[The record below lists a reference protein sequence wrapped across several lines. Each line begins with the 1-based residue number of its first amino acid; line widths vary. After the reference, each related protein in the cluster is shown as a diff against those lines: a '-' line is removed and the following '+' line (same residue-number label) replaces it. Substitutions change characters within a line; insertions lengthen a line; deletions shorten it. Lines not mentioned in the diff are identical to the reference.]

1 MEVRR
6 LGTAND
12 ELPELHKR
20 LKSLEEKQQTH
31 DTTVS
36 QMEVSRKA
44 VYGRERR
51 RGCDRGEGVKRE
63 DVC

>member
-6 LGTAND
+6 LSTAND

-36 QMEVSRKA
+36 QMEVRGERKGEEGR
-44 VYGRERR
+44 GREV
-51 RGCDRGEGVKRE
+51 GEVG
-63 DVC
+63 